1 MGNLTSARAI
11 RGKGA
16 ASNAIARFAV
26 SSIGVLH
33 RNVAWNGDGC
43 ERPGPLMKKYV
54 MAVAAS
60 LMLVSAA
67 AFAAVPSAGQIE
79 QSMTQGNWSQ
89 ADAQLNEVLQ
99 AHPNNAKAHYLYAQ
113 VLDREGRPADAL
125 AQIQQARTLD
135 PAVKFTNPSNFN
147 AMEARIRSDAN
158 RVNSSTNTSNL
169 SNSTT
174 ASVTRNPFNQGGMAA
189 PERHGPSMGMWVL
202 LAVLFAGIALVLRWG
217 LKRARSND
225 DGQADA
231 DRRTQLKRATEL
243 LNDVRSL
250 KLDVRLSTQPGHEA
264 MLQEVEGIET
274 QLRQMVEALSNSKN
288 PVPPYAIEDLAN
300 QIDSVR
306 ARSEG
311 RPDPRATAAPASA
324 DGQSVYAQEAERFGR
339 NPQGQPPYSPYPQQ
353 QPPVIV
359 QQGGG
364 FGGGMGGLLTGVLL
378 GEAMSGGNRE
388 RVIEREVPVDDDELR
403 RRRGNDDN
411 NGGGLDFGNGSNDWS
426 DNGGGVDLGNNDSG
440 NWDNS

>member
-1 MGNLTSARAI
+1 
-11 RGKGA
+11 
-16 ASNAIARFAV
+16 
-26 SSIGVLH
+26 
-33 RNVAWNGDGC
+33 
-43 ERPGPLMKKYV
+43 MKKYV
-54 MAVAAS
+54 MAVIAS
-60 LMLVSAA
+60 LMLVSAT
-67 AFAAVPSAGQIE
+67 AFAAVPTAGQIE

-89 ADAQLNEVLQ
+89 ADAQLQEVLQ

-113 VLDREGRPADAL
+113 VLDREGRSSDAL
-125 AQIQQARTLD
+125 AQVQQARTLD
-135 PAVKFTNPSNFN
+135 PTIKFTDPSRFN

-158 RVNSSTNTSNL
+158 RVNSSANTSNS
-169 SNSTT
+169 SNSTST
-174 ASVTRNPFNQGGMAA
+174 AVTRNPFNQGAVAA
-189 PERHGPSMGMWVL
+189 PEKHGPSMGMWVL
-202 LAVLFAGIALVLRWG
+202 LAVLFVGIALVLRWG

-288 PVPPYAIEDLAN
+288 PVPPYAIEDLSN

-311 RPDPRATAAPASA
+311 RPDPRASAAPASP

-339 NPQGQPPYSPYPQQ
+339 NPQQGQPPYSPYPQQ

-403 RRRGNDDN
+403 RRRGNDGN

-426 DNGGGVDLGNNDSG
+426 DNGGGVDLGSNDSG

>member
-1 MGNLTSARAI
+1 
-11 RGKGA
+11 
-16 ASNAIARFAV
+16 
-26 SSIGVLH
+26 
-33 RNVAWNGDGC
+33 
-43 ERPGPLMKKYV
+43 MKKYV
-54 MAVAAS
+54 MAVVAS
-60 LMLVSAA
+60 LMLVSAT

-113 VLDREGRPADAL
+113 VLDREGRSSDAL
-125 AQIQQARTLD
+125 AQVQQARTLD
-135 PAVKFTNPSNFN
+135 PAIKFTDPSRFN

-158 RVNSSTNTSNL
+158 RVNSSANTSNT
-169 SNSTT
+169 SNSTST
-174 ASVTRNPFNQGGMAA
+174 SVTRNPFNQGAVAA

-202 LAVLFAGIALVLRWG
+202 LAVLFVGIALVLRWG

-311 RPDPRATAAPASA
+311 RPDPRTTAAPASA

-411 NGGGLDFGNGSNDWS
+411 NNGGGLDFGNGSNDWS
-426 DNGGGVDLGNNDSG
+426 DNGGGGVDVGSNDSG

>member
-1 MGNLTSARAI
+1 
-11 RGKGA
+11 
-16 ASNAIARFAV
+16 
-26 SSIGVLH
+26 
-33 RNVAWNGDGC
+33 
-43 ERPGPLMKKYV
+43 MKKYV
-54 MAVAAS
+54 MAVVAS

-67 AFAAVPSAGQIE
+67 AFAAVPTAGQIE

-89 ADAQLNEVLQ
+89 ADAQLQEVLQ

-113 VLDREGRPADAL
+113 VLDREGRSSDAL
-125 AQIQQARTLD
+125 AQVQQARTLD
-135 PAVKFTNPSNFN
+135 PAIKFTDPSRFN

-158 RVNSSTNTSNL
+158 RVNSSTNTSNS
-169 SNSTT
+169 SNSTST
-174 ASVTRNPFNQGGMAA
+174 AVTRNPFNQGAVAA
-189 PERHGPSMGMWVL
+189 PEKHGPSMGMWVL
-202 LAVLFAGIALVLRWG
+202 LAVLFVGIALVLRWG

-264 MLQEVEGIET
+264 MLQQVEGIET
-274 QLRQMVEALSNSKN
+274 QLRQLVEALSNSKN
-288 PVPPYAIEDLAN
+288 SVPPYAIEDLAN
-300 QIDSVR
+300 QIESVR

-339 NPQGQPPYSPYPQQ
+339 NPQQGQPPYSPYPQQ

-378 GEAMSGGNRE
+378 GEALSGGNRE

-403 RRRGNDDN
+403 RRRGSDDN

-426 DNGGGVDLGNNDSG
+426 DNGGGVDLGSNDSG
-440 NWDNS
+440 NWDNNS

>member
-1 MGNLTSARAI
+1 
-11 RGKGA
+11 
-16 ASNAIARFAV
+16 
-26 SSIGVLH
+26 
-33 RNVAWNGDGC
+33 
-43 ERPGPLMKKYV
+43 MKKYV
-54 MAVAAS
+54 MALAAS

-89 ADAQLNEVLQ
+89 ADTQLSEVLQ

-113 VLDREGRPADAL
+113 VLDREGRASDAL
-125 AQIQQARTLD
+125 AQVQQARTLD
-135 PAVKFTNPSNFN
+135 PAIKFTDPARFN
-147 AMEARIRSDAN
+147 AMEARIRSDVN
-158 RVNSSTNTSNL
+158 RVNSSANTSN
-169 SNSTT
+169 STSSST
-174 ASVTRNPFNQGGMAA
+174 SSSVTRNPFNQGAMAA
-189 PERHGPSMGMWVL
+189 PEKHGPSTGMWVL
-202 LAVLFAGIALVLRWG
+202 LAVLFVGIALVLRWG
-217 LKRARSND
+217 LKRARSNE
-225 DGQADA
+225 DGQADV

-311 RPDPRATAAPASA
+311 RPDPRAAAAPASA

-339 NPQGQPPYSPYPQQ
+339 NPQGQPPYSPYPPQPQQ
-353 QPPVIV
+353 QPQVIV

-378 GEAMSGGNRE
+378 GQALGGNRE
-388 RVIEREVPVDDDELR
+388 RVIERDVPVDDELR
-403 RRRGNDDN
+403 RRGGNND
-411 NGGGLDFGNGSNDWS
+411 GGGLDFGNGSNDWS
-426 DNGGGVDLGNNDSG
+426 DNGGGVDLGSNDSG

>member
-1 MGNLTSARAI
+1 MRATSSLGAVKGAVNSAI
-11 RGKGA
+11 R
-16 ASNAIARFAV
+16 RFAA
-26 SSIGVLH
+26 SSIGELH

-43 ERPGPLMKKYV
+43 ERPGPQMKKYV
-54 MAVAAS
+54 MAVVAS
-60 LMLVSAA
+60 LMLVSAT

-113 VLDREGRPADAL
+113 VLDREGRSSDAL
-125 AQIQQARTLD
+125 AQVQQARTLD
-135 PAVKFTNPSNFN
+135 PAIKFTDPSRFN

-158 RVNSSTNTSNL
+158 RVNSSANTSNT
-169 SNSTT
+169 SNSTST
-174 ASVTRNPFNQGGMAA
+174 SVTRNPFNQGAVAA
-189 PERHGPSMGMWVL
+189 SERHGPSMGMWAL
-202 LAVLFAGIALVLRWG
+202 LAVLFVGIALVLRWG

-311 RPDPRATAAPASA
+311 RPDPRTTAAPASA

-411 NGGGLDFGNGSNDWS
+411 NNGGGLDFGNGSNDWS
-426 DNGGGVDLGNNDSG
+426 DNGGGGVDVGSNDSG

>member
-1 MGNLTSARAI
+1 
-11 RGKGA
+11 
-16 ASNAIARFAV
+16 
-26 SSIGVLH
+26 
-33 RNVAWNGDGC
+33 
-43 ERPGPLMKKYV
+43 MKKYV

-67 AFAAVPSAGQIE
+67 AFAVPSAGQIE

-89 ADAQLNEVLQ
+89 ADAQLTEVLQ

-125 AQIQQARTLD
+125 AQINQAKTLD
-135 PAVKFTNPSNFN
+135 PAIKFTDPSRSN
-147 AMEARIRSDAN
+147 AMEARIRSDAK
-158 RVNSSTNTSNL
+158 RVNSSANMSERSSGNATTSAT
-169 SNSTT
+169 S
-174 ASVTRNPFNQGGMAA
+174 NPFNQGAA
-189 PERHGPSMGMWVL
+189 AVPVAEKHGPSMGMWVL

-231 DRRTQLKRATEL
+231 DRRTQLKRTTEL

-264 MLQEVEGIET
+264 MLKEVEGIET
-274 QLRQMVEALSNSKN
+274 QLRQMVEALSNAKN

-300 QIDSVR
+300 QIESVR

-311 RPDPRATAAPASA
+311 RPDPRAAAPVATGA

-339 NPQGQPPYSPYPQQ
+339 NPQGQPPYSPYPPQQ

-364 FGGGMGGLLTGVLL
+364 LGGGMMGGMGGLLGGVLL
-378 GEAMSGGNRE
+378 GEALSGGNRE
-388 RVIEREVPVDDDELR
+388 RVIEREVPVDDELR
-403 RRRGNDDN
+403 RRGGNND

-426 DNGGGVDLGNNDSG
+426 DNGGGVDLGSNDSSD
-440 NWDNS
+440 WDNNS

>member
-1 MGNLTSARAI
+1 
-11 RGKGA
+11 
-16 ASNAIARFAV
+16 
-26 SSIGVLH
+26 
-33 RNVAWNGDGC
+33 
-43 ERPGPLMKKYV
+43 MKKYV
-54 MAVAAS
+54 MAVVAS
-60 LMLVSAA
+60 LMLVSAT
-67 AFAAVPSAGQIE
+67 AFAAVPTAGQIE
-79 QSMTQGNWSQ
+79 QSMTQGNWTQ
-89 ADAQLNEVLQ
+89 ADAQLQEVLQ

-113 VLDREGRPADAL
+113 VLDREGRSSDAL
-125 AQIQQARTLD
+125 AQVQQARTLD
-135 PAVKFTNPSNFN
+135 PAIKFTDPSRFN

-158 RVNSSTNTSNL
+158 RVNSSTNTSN
-169 SNSTT
+169 STST
-174 ASVTRNPFNQGGMAA
+174 AVTRNPFNQGAVAA
-189 PERHGPSMGMWVL
+189 PERHGPSIGMWVL
-202 LAVLFAGIALVLRWG
+202 LAVLFVGIALVLRWG

-300 QIDSVR
+300 QIESVR

-311 RPDPRATAAPASA
+311 RPDPRTAAAAPASA

-339 NPQGQPPYSPYPQQ
+339 NPQGQPPYSPYPPQQ

-403 RRRGNDDN
+403 RRRGNDGS

-426 DNGGGVDLGNNDSG
+426 DNGGGVDLGSNDSG

>member
-1 MGNLTSARAI
+1 
-11 RGKGA
+11 
-16 ASNAIARFAV
+16 
-26 SSIGVLH
+26 
-33 RNVAWNGDGC
+33 
-43 ERPGPLMKKYV
+43 MKKYV

-67 AFAAVPSAGQIE
+67 AFAVPTAGQIE

-89 ADAQLNEVLQ
+89 ADAQLNEVIQ

-125 AQIQQARTLD
+125 AQINQAKTLD
-135 PAVKFTNPSNFN
+135 PAIKFTDPSRFN

-158 RVNSSTNTSNL
+158 RVNSSANVGERS
-169 SNSTT
+169 SGKAS
-174 ASVTRNPFNQGGMAA
+174 ASVTSNPFNQGAAAA
-189 PERHGPSMGMWVL
+189 PVAEKHGPSMGMWVL

-225 DGQADA
+225 DGQADT
-231 DRRTQLKRATEL
+231 DRRTQLKRTTEL

-264 MLQEVEGIET
+264 MLKEVEGIET

-311 RPDPRATAAPASA
+311 RPDPRAAAPAATSP

-339 NPQGQPPYSPYPQQ
+339 NPQGQPPYSPYPPQQ
-353 QPPVIV
+353 QPQVIV

-364 FGGGMGGLLTGVLL
+364 MLGGMGGLLGGVLL
-378 GEAMSGGNRE
+378 GEALSGGNRE
-388 RVIEREVPVDDDELR
+388 RVIEREVPVDDELR
-403 RRRGNDDN
+403 RRGGNNND

-426 DNGGGVDLGNNDSG
+426 DNGGGVDLGSNDSSD
-440 NWDNS
+440 WDNNS

>member
-1 MGNLTSARAI
+1 
-11 RGKGA
+11 
-16 ASNAIARFAV
+16 
-26 SSIGVLH
+26 
-33 RNVAWNGDGC
+33 
-43 ERPGPLMKKYV
+43 MKKYV
-54 MAVAAS
+54 MAVVAS
-60 LMLVSAA
+60 LMLVSAT

-113 VLDREGRPADAL
+113 VLDREGRSSDAL
-125 AQIQQARTLD
+125 AQVQQARTLD
-135 PAVKFTNPSNFN
+135 PAIKFTDPSRFN

-158 RVNSSTNTSNL
+158 RVNSSANTSNT
-169 SNSTT
+169 SNSTST
-174 ASVTRNPFNQGGMAA
+174 SVTRNPFNQGAVAA
-189 PERHGPSMGMWVL
+189 SERHGPSMGMWAL
-202 LAVLFAGIALVLRWG
+202 LAVLFVGIALVLRWG

-311 RPDPRATAAPASA
+311 RPDPRTTAAPASA

-411 NGGGLDFGNGSNDWS
+411 NNGGGLDFGNGSNDWS
-426 DNGGGVDLGNNDSG
+426 DNGGGGVDVGSNDSG

>member
-1 MGNLTSARAI
+1 MSHGMET
-11 RGKGA
+11 GA
-16 ASNAIARFAV
+16 K
-26 SSIGVLH
+26 
-33 RNVAWNGDGC
+33 
-43 ERPGPLMKKYV
+43 RPGPLMKKYV
-54 MAVAAS
+54 MAVVAS

-67 AFAAVPSAGQIE
+67 AFAAVPTAGQIE

-89 ADAQLNEVLQ
+89 ADAQLQEVLQ

-113 VLDREGRPADAL
+113 VLDREGRSSDAL
-125 AQIQQARTLD
+125 AQVQQARTLD
-135 PAVKFTNPSNFN
+135 PAIKFTDPSRFN

-158 RVNSSTNTSNL
+158 RVNSSTNTSNS
-169 SNSTT
+169 SNSTST
-174 ASVTRNPFNQGGMAA
+174 AVTRNPFNQGAVAA
-189 PERHGPSMGMWVL
+189 PEKHGPSMGMWVL
-202 LAVLFAGIALVLRWG
+202 LAVLFVGIALVLRWG

-264 MLQEVEGIET
+264 MLQQVEGIET
-274 QLRQMVEALSNSKN
+274 QLRQLVEALSNSKN

-300 QIDSVR
+300 QIESVR

-311 RPDPRATAAPASA
+311 RPDPRATAAPSSA

-339 NPQGQPPYSPYPQQ
+339 NPQQGQPPYSPYPQQ

-378 GEAMSGGNRE
+378 GEALSGGNRE

-403 RRRGNDDN
+403 RRRGSDDN

-426 DNGGGVDLGNNDSG
+426 DNGGGVDLGSNDSG
-440 NWDNS
+440 NWDNNS

>member
-1 MGNLTSARAI
+1 MFKLRAVED
-11 RGKGA
+11 A
-16 ASNAIARFAV
+16 ADYGIPWFAAG
-26 SSIGVLH
+26 SIGVLH

-67 AFAAVPSAGQIE
+67 AFAVPSAAQIE

-89 ADAQLNEVLQ
+89 ADAQLTEVLQ

-113 VLDREGRPADAL
+113 VLDREGRSADAL
-125 AQIQQARTLD
+125 AQVQQARTLD
-135 PAVKFTNPSNFN
+135 PAIKFTDPSRFN

-158 RVNSSTNTSNL
+158 RVNSSANTS
-169 SNSTT
+169 T
-174 ASVTRNPFNQGGMAA
+174 AVTRNPFNQGAVAA
-189 PERHGPSMGMWVL
+189 PEKHGPSMGMWVV

-288 PVPPYAIEDLAN
+288 PMPPYAIEDLSK

-339 NPQGQPPYSPYPQQ
+339 NPQGQPPYSPYPPQPQQPQQ

-378 GEAMSGGNRE
+378 GEALSGGNRE

-403 RRRGNDDN
+403 RRRGNDN

-426 DNGGGVDLGNNDSG
+426 DNGGGVDLGSNDSG
-440 NWDNS
+440 NWDNT

>member
-1 MGNLTSARAI
+1 VCAV
-11 RGKGA
+11 KGA
-16 ASNAIARFAV
+16 ASGAIARFAAG
-26 SSIGVLH
+26 SIGESH

-54 MAVAAS
+54 MAVVAS

-67 AFAAVPSAGQIE
+67 AFAAVPTAGQIE

-89 ADAQLNEVLQ
+89 ADAQLQEVLQ

-113 VLDREGRPADAL
+113 VLDREGRSSDAL
-125 AQIQQARTLD
+125 AQVQQARALD
-135 PAVKFTNPSNFN
+135 PAIKFTDPSRFN
-147 AMEARIRSDAN
+147 AMESRIRSDAN
-158 RVNSSTNTSNL
+158 RVNSSANTSNS
-169 SNSTT
+169 SNSTST
-174 ASVTRNPFNQGGMAA
+174 AVTRNPFNQGAVAA
-189 PERHGPSMGMWVL
+189 PEKHGPSMGMWVL

-231 DRRTQLKRATEL
+231 DRRTQLKRSTEL

-288 PVPPYAIEDLAN
+288 PVPPYAIDDLAN

-311 RPDPRATAAPASA
+311 RPDPRTKAAPASA
-324 DGQSVYAQEAERFGR
+324 DSQSVYAQEAERFGR
-339 NPQGQPPYSPYPQQ
+339 NPQQGQPPYSPYPQQ

-378 GEAMSGGNRE
+378 GEALSGGNRE

-411 NGGGLDFGNGSNDWS
+411 NNGGGLDFGNGSNDWS
-426 DNGGGVDLGNNDSG
+426 DNGGGVDLGSNDSG

>member
-1 MGNLTSARAI
+1 MRATSSLRAVE
-11 RGKGA
+11 GA
-16 ASNAIARFAV
+16 ANGAMAQFGAG
-26 SSIGVLH
+26 SIGELH

-43 ERPGPLMKKYV
+43 ERPGPQMKKYV
-54 MAVAAS
+54 MAVVAS

-67 AFAAVPSAGQIE
+67 AFAAVPTASQIE

-89 ADAQLNEVLQ
+89 ADSQLNEVLQ

-113 VLDREGRPADAL
+113 VLDREGRSSDAL
-125 AQIQQARTLD
+125 AQVQQARTLD
-135 PAVKFTNPSNFN
+135 PAIKFTDPSRFN

-158 RVNSSTNTSNL
+158 RVNSSTNTSN
-169 SNSTT
+169 STST
-174 ASVTRNPFNQGGMAA
+174 SVTRNPFNQGAMAA
-189 PERHGPSMGMWVL
+189 PEKHGPSMGMWVL
-202 LAVLFAGIALVLRWG
+202 LAVLFVGIALVLRWG

-300 QIDSVR
+300 QIESVR

-311 RPDPRATAAPASA
+311 RPDPRAAAAAPANA
-324 DGQSVYAQEAERFGR
+324 EGQSVYAQEAERFGR

-378 GEAMSGGNRE
+378 GEALSGGNRE
-388 RVIEREVPVDDDELR
+388 RVIERDVPVDDDELR
-403 RRRGNDDN
+403 RRRGTDGN

-426 DNGGGVDLGNNDSG
+426 DNGGGVDLGSNDSG

>member
-1 MGNLTSARAI
+1 MRATSSLRAVKGAVNGAI
-11 RGKGA
+11 R
-16 ASNAIARFAV
+16 RFAA

-43 ERPGPLMKKYV
+43 ERPGPQMKKYV
-54 MAVAAS
+54 MAVVAS
-60 LMLVSAA
+60 LMLVSAT

-113 VLDREGRPADAL
+113 VLDREGRSSDAL
-125 AQIQQARTLD
+125 AQVQQARTLD
-135 PAVKFTNPSNFN
+135 PAIKFTDPSRFN

-158 RVNSSTNTSNL
+158 RVNSSANTSNT
-169 SNSTT
+169 SNSTST
-174 ASVTRNPFNQGGMAA
+174 SVTRNPFNQGAVAA

-202 LAVLFAGIALVLRWG
+202 LAVLFVGIALVLRWG

-311 RPDPRATAAPASA
+311 RPDPRTTAAPASA

-364 FGGGMGGLLTGVLL
+364 LGGGMGGLLTGVLL

-411 NGGGLDFGNGSNDWS
+411 NNGGGLDFGNGSNDWS
-426 DNGGGVDLGNNDSG
+426 DNGGGGVDVGSNDSG

>member
-1 MGNLTSARAI
+1 
-11 RGKGA
+11 
-16 ASNAIARFAV
+16 
-26 SSIGVLH
+26 
-33 RNVAWNGDGC
+33 
-43 ERPGPLMKKYV
+43 MKKYV
-54 MAVAAS
+54 MALAAS

-79 QSMTQGNWSQ
+79 QSMTQGNWNQ
-89 ADAQLNEVLQ
+89 ADTQLNEVLQ

-135 PAVKFTNPSNFN
+135 PAVKFTDPSRFN

-169 SNSTT
+169 SNSTST
-174 ASVTRNPFNQGGMAA
+174 SVTRNPFNQGAMAA

-426 DNGGGVDLGNNDSG
+426 DNGGGVDLGSNDSG